1 MKKIPTSDT
10 RLNRQQA
17 LMLVAFASFIGGALL
32 AGTVLT
38 LAQSSKAKVTGL
50 RESSL
55 SKGGTGYTFIDP
67 LIGIKGVDD
76 IGRYKEIKDEL
87 SDYITKQKKSGLVRA
102 SVNFRDI
109 NEPGGFVINPT
120 EQYTPASLNKVP
132 LMMTYY
138 KIAEANPAI
147 LSEKI
152 TYKGVKDT
160 NSVEEIKSTIQL
172 TPGSQYTVQELIEH
186 MIRYSD
192 NNAVALLAQNLTDTN
207 NTNVYLSVFTDLGLD
222 PSLAVQY
229 QDAMT
234 VSQYSIFLRALY
246 NATYLDRTNSERAL
260 QLLSETDF
268 TAGIESG
275 VPNNVLVAQKF
286 GEVRITDANNVTTGK
301 EVHNCGIIYYPDH
314 PYLLCIMTQGTGDD
328 VKALES
334 NIADISRIVYKH
346 MQQLNP

>member
-1 MKKIPTSDT
+1 MKKTPTPDT

-17 LMLVAFASFIGGALL
+17 LILVAFGSFIGGALL
-32 AGTVLT
+32 TGAILT
-38 LAQSSKAKVTGL
+38 FSQHAPKVTAL

-55 SKGGTGYTFIDP
+55 SKDGTGYTFIDP

-76 IGRYKEIKDEL
+76 IGRYKDIKDEL
-87 SDYITKQKKSGLVRA
+87 TNYIADQKKNGLVRA
-102 SVNFRDI
+102 SINFRDI

-138 KIAEANPAI
+138 RISETNPAI
-147 LSEKI
+147 LSQKI
-152 TYKGVKDT
+152 VYTGKKDT
-160 NSVEEIKSTIQL
+160 NSVEEIKSAVQL
-172 TPGSQYTVQELIEH
+172 TPGTQYTVQELIEH

-192 NNAVALLAQNLTDTN
+192 NNAVALLAQNLTDTR

-222 PSLAVQY
+222 SNLAVQY
-229 QDAMT
+229 QDSIT

-246 NATYLDRTNSERAL
+246 NSTYLDRTNSERAL
-260 QLLSETDF
+260 ELLSETDF

-275 VPNNVLVAQKF
+275 VPNNVLVTQKF
-286 GEVRITDANNVTTGK
+286 GEMRITDANDVVTGK
-301 EVHNCGIIYYPDH
+301 EVHNCGIVYYPGH
-314 PYLLCIMTQGTGDD
+314 PYLLCIMTEGKGDN
-328 VKALES
+328 VKALEG